1 VFKAE
6 TSSDPIAYFAV
17 SADDMTIEQ
26 LSWFIDD
33 TVAKRLLALP
43 GMAEVARSG
52 GVNREIAVTL
62 DPMRMKSLGVTA
74 NQVNAALRQVNLNAA
89 GGKAEVAGAR
99 QSVRVLGNAR
109 SAFDLS
115 QTQIAL
121 SGGRTVKLADVA
133 DVRDSYSEI
142 TSIAKFNGKPVVT
155 FSIARAANPTS
166 ASMTKRSR
174 NWPSCRRNRA
184 TRSAS
189 SSCSAAWAT
198 PRTNTAR
205 RCRRWWKARCWRS
218 SWCSSSCATGARRS
232 FRRSPSRCPRSP
244 RSG

>member
-74 NQVNAALRQVNLNAA
+74 SQVNATLRQVNLNAA

-121 SGGRTVKLADVA
+121 GGGRTVKLADVA

-155 FSIARAANPTS
+155 FSIARA
-166 ASMTKRSR
+166 
-174 NWPSCRRNRA
+174 RRI
-184 TRSAS
+184 
-189 SSCSAAWAT
+189 
-198 PRTNTAR
+198 R
-205 RCRRWWKARCWRS
+205 RQRL
-218 SWCSSSCATGARRS
+218 
-232 FRRSPSRCPRSP
+232 
-244 RSG
+244 

>member
-1 VFKAE
+1 MVQFKIGTDINAAVSEVKNKVDQVRGELPDGILEPSVFKAE

-74 NQVNAALRQVNLNAA
+74 NQVNATLRQVNLNAA

-155 FSIARAANPTS
+155 FSIARA
-166 ASMTKRSR
+166 
-174 NWPSCRRNRA
+174 RRI
-184 TRSAS
+184 
-189 SSCSAAWAT
+189 
-198 PRTNTAR
+198 R
-205 RCRRWWKARCWRS
+205 RQRL
-218 SWCSSSCATGARRS
+218 
-232 FRRSPSRCPRSP
+232 
-244 RSG
+244 